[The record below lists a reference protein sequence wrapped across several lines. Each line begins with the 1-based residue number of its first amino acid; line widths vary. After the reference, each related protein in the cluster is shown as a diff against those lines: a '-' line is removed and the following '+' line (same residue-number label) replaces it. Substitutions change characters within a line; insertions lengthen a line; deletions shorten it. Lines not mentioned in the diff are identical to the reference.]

1 MNNFVPVI
9 CKINFQVI
17 CSLLLQV
24 VSTCLIH
31 GYYIGSLRH
40 KERAVLNCRSAL
52 CKLCEK
58 RPCIHLGWAA
68 TKDPAIVNGKVDS
81 LMLTTFMR
89 ISLPS
94 LPLWELPPTH
104 MCRTP

>member
-9 CKINFQVI
+9 CKMNFQVI

-52 CKLCEK
+52 CNFVT
-58 RPCIHLGWAA
+58 RGPAYTLGGQRLKTWQ
-68 TKDPAIVNGKVDS
+68 
-81 LMLTTFMR
+81 
-89 ISLPS
+89 
-94 LPLWELPPTH
+94 
-104 MCRTP
+104 